1 MALIVTLLK
10 SKKKIVISKS
20 GELGV
25 FCTTNFMLRSRCGLL
40 FIVSQS
46 LVSAAVLHLGH
57 ERRQASKERKQW
69 THVLHFE
76 VQHVPLDVPPQTH
89 VSRSRAVRVVGER
102 F

>member
-1 MALIVTLLK
+1 MALIVMLLK

-46 LVSAAVLHLGH
+46 LVS
-57 ERRQASKERKQW
+57 Q
-69 THVLHFE
+69 
-76 VQHVPLDVPPQTH
+76 
-89 VSRSRAVRVVGER
+89 SRCTPSYSVEET
-102 F
+102 